1 MREELRMLVLV
12 RDTRVEVLRDRAQV
26 KGREREACCTGSPD
40 PEEDT
45 LVHLGAPQSL
55 HPP

>member
-1 MREELRMLVLV
+1 MLVLV

>member
-1 MREELRMLVLV
+1 MLVLV
-12 RDTRVEVLRDRAQV
+12 RDTRVEVLRDRVQV

-45 LVHLGAPQSL
+45 RRLIHPGAPQSL